1 MDSETVLEIK
11 DLWFRYSTSSSYAL
25 KNINFKLRRGE
36 ICLLVGPTGCG
47 KSTLCL
53 TLLGIIPNVI
63 NGEFR
68 GRVLIEGE
76 DVIKNPIYKNAQK
89 IGLVFQN
96 PDNQL
101 CCLTVEDEVAFG
113 PENLGLPVKE
123 ILERVNSA
131 LSVMRIAE
139 LRDRYVFH
147 LSEGE
152 KQKVAIASVL
162 SLKPEVLVLDEPLS
176 HLDVKSVDKVLKEIS
191 RLRDEGFTIL
201 LVEHKL
207 KSAIKIADRVVAME
221 HGEIV
226 FEGDVKEALKSE
238 IDRRLGLRTTIK
250 AFREKKHEK
259 SPKYAIVVE
268 NLSYE
273 YNGGVKALREVSV
286 RIPKDSTTVIVG
298 CNGAGKT
305 TLAMCI
311 AGLLKPKQ
319 GRIFT
324 DNLRIGLVLQNPDL
338 MLVCDTVWE
347 EVCFG
352 ARNLGEQEDKLNK
365 RVEWILKK
373 LGLYDKKD
381 LHPHSLSRGQRLRLA
396 VASVVSML
404 PDILIL
410 DEPTMGQDLRSLSL
424 LFGFL
429 EELRRKGMTIV
440 FITHDL
446 DVALAFSDWMIVM
459 DRGKIVEQGP
469 TEKVAKKEIFKRA
482 GLVIQG

>member
-76 DVIKNPIYKNAQK
+76 NVIKNPIYKNAQK

-162 SLKPEVLVLDEPLS
+162 SLKPEILVLE
-176 HLDVKSVDKVLKEIS
+176 
-191 RLRDEGFTIL
+191 R
-201 LVEHKL
+201 
-207 KSAIKIADRVVAME
+207 
-221 HGEIV
+221 
-226 FEGDVKEALKSE
+226 
-238 IDRRLGLRTTIK
+238 
-250 AFREKKHEK
+250 
-259 SPKYAIVVE
+259 
-268 NLSYE
+268 
-273 YNGGVKALREVSV
+273 
-286 RIPKDSTTVIVG
+286 
-298 CNGAGKT
+298 
-305 TLAMCI
+305 
-311 AGLLKPKQ
+311 LLKLLERKNMK
-319 GRIFT
+319 
-324 DNLRIGLVLQNPDL
+324 NLRN
-338 MLVCDTVWE
+338 T
-347 EVCFG
+347 
-352 ARNLGEQEDKLNK
+352 
-365 RVEWILKK
+365 
-373 LGLYDKKD
+373 
-381 LHPHSLSRGQRLRLA
+381 
-396 VASVVSML
+396 
-404 PDILIL
+404 
-410 DEPTMGQDLRSLSL
+410 L
-424 LFGFL
+424 L
-429 EELRRKGMTIV
+429 
-440 FITHDL
+440 
-446 DVALAFSDWMIVM
+446 
-459 DRGKIVEQGP
+459 
-469 TEKVAKKEIFKRA
+469 
-482 GLVIQG
+482 